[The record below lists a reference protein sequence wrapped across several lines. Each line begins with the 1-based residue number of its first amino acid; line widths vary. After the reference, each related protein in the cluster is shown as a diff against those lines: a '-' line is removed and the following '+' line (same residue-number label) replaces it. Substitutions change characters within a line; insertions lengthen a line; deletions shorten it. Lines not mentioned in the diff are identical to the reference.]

1 MFSVFVA
8 ALCRTRIQYCWI
20 SLSCVPRPSSTPYL
34 FLFTLSRL
42 VITILII
49 IINKYK
55 ILNNRLKYLL
65 NYLQYLFLLFARPTK
80 SRWTFQFALSFF
92 KEGLLVLALFQIIFI
107 IFSWLGF
114 LLGWSISFG
123 CCGDCETECWD
134 ALGSLL
140 FQAFVNTNGQCHI
153 LPFCSLLL

>member
-8 ALCRTRIQYCWI
+8 ALCRTRIQYCWMALP
-20 SLSCVPRPSSTPYL
+20 SPSASSTPYL
-34 FLFTLSRL
+34 ILFTLSRL

-65 NYLQYLFLLFARPTK
+65 NYLQYLFLFFARPTK

-92 KEGLLVLALFQIIFI
+92 KEGLPPCVGDIGPFPDNFYHIFMIRIFVRLVDSL
-107 IFSWLGF
+107 WL
-114 LLGWSISFG
+114 L
-123 CCGDCETECWD
+123 
-134 ALGSLL
+134 
-140 FQAFVNTNGQCHI
+140 
-153 LPFCSLLL
+153 

>member
-1 MFSVFVA
+1 MSHTHSIQ
-8 ALCRTRIQYCWI
+8 LDGPCR
-20 SLSCVPRPSSTPYL
+20 PAPSSTPYL

-92 KEGLLVLALFQIIFI
+92 KEGLPPCVGGIGSFPDNFYHIFMIRVLV
-107 IFSWLGF
+107 
-114 LLGWSISFG
+114 G
-123 CCGDCETECWD
+123 CWKCETEWWD

-140 FQAFVNTNGQCHI
+140 FQAVVVPNGLCHI
-153 LPFCSLLL
+153 LPFCSLLY